1 LSPIKSEDQKIKEN
15 DVVKID
21 LGCHIDGFVGLVAH
35 TIVGGFKII
44 DAKKADVIL
53 AAYNAI

>member
-1 LSPIKSEDQKIKEN
+1 MSPIKSEDQEIKEN
-15 DVVKID
+15 DLVKID

-35 TIVGGFKII
+35 TIVVGSKII
-44 DAKKADVIL
+44 DGNKANVIL